1 MFGATNIVKTND
13 KEKYVYSG
21 YGLEFDSKGL
31 WSFNHDFARK
41 VVIFRVDDSLSSHS
55 DNLKNDFLVLGEGK
69 TSGINGSFGA
79 PEKKI

>member
-31 WSFNHDFARK
+31 RSFNHDFARK
-41 VVIFRVDDSLSSHS
+41 VIIFRVDYSLSSHS

-69 TSGINGSFGA
+69 TFGINGTFGA

>member
-1 MFGATNIVKTND
+1 MSGPTNIVKTNGQ
-13 KEKYVYSG
+13 EKYVYSD
-21 YGLEFDSKGL
+21 YGLEFDSKCL

-41 VVIFRVDDSLSSHS
+41 VVIFRVDDILSSHS